1 MVQPIDHAAFLAA
14 LQATAQP
21 ALTPTTLPGVGACYK
36 RAVTAGDVLDA
47 DDARDALKA
56 AGLPEGRKVNV
67 AIGLAQTLCDESG
80 RPLLDPKNPD
90 HIRLLIAQPWSV
102 LRVALGAD
110 DTTPEAAAAP
120 NA

>member
-1 MVQPIDHAAFLAA
+1 MAQPIDRSAFLAA
-14 LQATAQP
+14 LQAAAQP
-21 ALTPTTLPGVGACYK
+21 ALTGTTLPGVGACFK

-56 AGLPEGRKVNV
+56 AGLTIDRKVNV

-80 RPLLDPKNPD
+80 GHLLDPQSPD

-102 LRVALGAD
+102 LRGVLGAD
-110 DTTPEAAAAP
+110 DATTGEDAP